1 MGCPTC
7 MTKAWGR
14 LDGNGII
21 AGGVISVFLVRVLMR
36 QAAVSLASTAVQPC
50 QDGVIA
56 KFSIRDFLDAQGS
69 LRALRTKATG
79 APKIVVS
86 VQHCS
91 IPPMPKAAAAK
102 KTDQP
107 ASYEAA
113 LQELEQLIA
122 QIESG
127 QLPLEQMLSGYQ
139 RAAQLLG
146 FCRSQLDAVQEQVK
160 VLDEGQLSA
169 WTQD

>member
-1 MGCPTC
+1 
-7 MTKAWGR
+7 
-14 LDGNGII
+14 
-21 AGGVISVFLVRVLMR
+21 
-36 QAAVSLASTAVQPC
+36 
-50 QDGVIA
+50 
-56 KFSIRDFLDAQGS
+56 
-69 LRALRTKATG
+69 
-79 APKIVVS
+79 
-86 VQHCS
+86 
-91 IPPMPKAAAAK
+91 MPKAIAAK
-102 KTDQP
+102 KADQP

-146 FCRSQLDAVQEQVK
+146 FCRGQLESVQEQVK

>member
-1 MGCPTC
+1 
-7 MTKAWGR
+7 
-14 LDGNGII
+14 
-21 AGGVISVFLVRVLMR
+21 
-36 QAAVSLASTAVQPC
+36 
-50 QDGVIA
+50 
-56 KFSIRDFLDAQGS
+56 
-69 LRALRTKATG
+69 
-79 APKIVVS
+79 
-86 VQHCS
+86 
-91 IPPMPKAAAAK
+91 MPKAIAAK
-102 KTDQP
+102 KADQP

-127 QLPLEQMLSGYQ
+127 QLPLKQMLSGYQ

-146 FCRSQLDAVQEQVK
+146 FCRGQLESVQEQVK

>member
-1 MGCPTC
+1 
-7 MTKAWGR
+7 
-14 LDGNGII
+14 
-21 AGGVISVFLVRVLMR
+21 
-36 QAAVSLASTAVQPC
+36 
-50 QDGVIA
+50 
-56 KFSIRDFLDAQGS
+56 
-69 LRALRTKATG
+69 
-79 APKIVVS
+79 
-86 VQHCS
+86 
-91 IPPMPKAAAAK
+91 MPKAAAAK
-102 KTDQP
+102 KVDQP

-146 FCRSQLDAVQEQVK
+146 FCRSQLEAVQEQVK

>member
-1 MGCPTC
+1 
-7 MTKAWGR
+7 
-14 LDGNGII
+14 
-21 AGGVISVFLVRVLMR
+21 
-36 QAAVSLASTAVQPC
+36 
-50 QDGVIA
+50 
-56 KFSIRDFLDAQGS
+56 
-69 LRALRTKATG
+69 
-79 APKIVVS
+79 
-86 VQHCS
+86 
-91 IPPMPKAAAAK
+91 MPKAAAAK
-102 KTDQP
+102 KADQP

-127 QLPLEQMLSGYQ
+127 QLPLEQMLSGYH

-146 FCRSQLDAVQEQVK
+146 FFRSQLEAVQEQVK

>member
-1 MGCPTC
+1 MSTVAQPCHRGLC
-7 MTKAWGR
+7 
-14 LDGNGII
+14 
-21 AGGVISVFLVRVLMR
+21 GGFAIGDFLVAPV
-36 QAAVSLASTAVQPC
+36 
-50 QDGVIA
+50 
-56 KFSIRDFLDAQGS
+56 S
-69 LRALRTKATG
+69 LRALRTDGAG
-79 APKIVVS
+79 APKIVVY
-86 VQHCS
+86 VQHS
-91 IPPMPKAAAAK
+91 PTSPMPKAAAAK
-102 KTDQP
+102 KADQP

-146 FCRSQLDAVQEQVK
+146 FCRSQLEAVQEQVK